1 MKIIKKFYV
10 LFVLILS
17 VFIGVAC
24 SQSKFSKDFN
34 DAFLFQDGLG
44 TYSGVK
50 FFNLLDGFPVMKKG
64 LSSLQ
69 PYEFN
74 LRLNASMQAI
84 HPTDVNGSLR
94 AMQRML
100 LDVRPTVQSSLRT
113 VASIME
119 RLRTGDPASYDTI
132 NGYLE
137 RLRWYPVA
145 ILRGVIPIS
154 ANFILEE
161 YNNKGT
167 ETLRNQVLS
176 FTAELKSS
184 NSYNM
189 ITKLEDMAYK
199 ALFLNAN
206 VRSAS
211 EQLVNGF
218 VSSSIVG
225 DPTLRSGIVS
235 LAYSLGDMMYE
246 KAGFVDF
253 KPADTVIKE
262 LIVNLEKY
270 YTVGGAGYTTGSI
283 YVNTNYPGD
292 LTTVVGELLSQVKFL
307 IRTNSVSGIA
317 PPWDA
322 TKTSGI
328 TKNTTSPSNPSLPMS
343 IVNEL
348 MVNIALF
355 DFSTT
360 VTDVDSSLKK
370 LLKQDFKGNARESGG
385 TTVSAIESLF
395 FTLSVV
401 DSFGFVWKPYSTSIN
416 NNVSEISAA
425 TGGKMNVGDTLY
437 ALRSLINDG
446 TNTLTFNKILEDN
459 ANSRAVF
466 KNNIE
471 LSSNASSLLGD
482 PVFLNTAVLR
492 LLEKESIGATSPI
505 TLKSTASTEDT
516 IYVKTIPWVMNWI
529 KRVIYQGY
537 GPYYNK
543 NKRDSAGNYLTTDG
557 SIYITDATSTSAKYK
572 SSWTT
577 YDYKICIKAS
587 SSIYKWVGMGGKD
600 TSTANC
606 TAPLSPPVA
615 KINTYTINEI
625 TKTESERAVNSD
637 EEAFYKNFQ
646 WLLYEKRF
654 VVIIPTKADLGGSGI
669 EEALFIVAIGNGLK
683 GMMGLKPNC
692 GSNNSLNNCP
702 SYNGYWNSNTSLRL
716 KDYQSK
722 TTDLINFSDTPGDSV
737 LFIEGWD
744 YLTNNTINSTT
755 FFQTIYNLLIPNPS
769 SVKGMI
775 PPVISQNFDVLERL
789 GFLTTAVVKPSDVMT
804 YWEDRNKITPL
815 IAALAKTIDDQVF
828 IDPANNTNN
837 RDPYPILT
845 KLAKLLT
852 RPAIYMETDST
863 SGTLFESVRLASSS
877 GSFGL
882 RSSSGSS
889 SNYYPNANQRS
900 ILSFLVENNRRY
912 QDGLLNLLSKTKILT
927 GLVNMMGALGKSE
940 KATGRGQVLDGLIKI
955 MAEVKI
961 VSGDTLPANGF
972 NLYDYLTNGTDGLLT
987 KLAAY
992 PDTRSSDLSTS
1003 DWDGVSDS
1011 VFFIRDYFSRKSG
1024 FSLVTSLEFLLQLQ
1038 ADVPPTP
1045 KEVTAFIELFGQ
1057 ILKNNDGTQAYR
1069 IRSIL
1074 QTDVPILLE
1083 AIAPFARNMYA
1094 MVGGLG
1100 QPGNFLSYME
1110 NNMGIVPYSIRDL
1123 LWDFE
1128 KFCTSELIQRT
1139 DNDENSLLFSSGIL
1153 IRAFADIHQF
1163 GKKLDPSGFPFAD
1176 NMNIDENGIEANVWN
1191 RLNMILSSKK

>member
-64 LSSLQ
+64 LSALQ

-176 FTAELKSS
+176 FTAELKSA

-270 YTVGGAGYTTGSI
+270 YTVGGALNTGI
-283 YVNTNYPGD
+283 YVNVDYPVD
-292 LTTVVGELLSQVKFL
+292 LTTFVYELYKQVRYL
-307 IRTNSVSGIA
+307 IRTNTVAGIA

-328 TKNTTSPSNPSLPMS
+328 TKNTTSPSNPNLPMS

-360 VTDVDSSLKK
+360 VTDVDNSLKK
-370 LLKQDFKGNARESGG
+370 LVKQDFKGNSRESGG
-385 TTVSAIESLF
+385 TSVSAIESLF
-395 FTLSVV
+395 FVLSIV
-401 DSFGFVWKPYSTSIN
+401 DSFGFDWSTSDTNDITG
-416 NNVSEISAA
+416 A
-425 TGGKMNVGDTLY
+425 TGGKMNVGDTLW
-437 ALRSLINDG
+437 ALQSKISDPASDIEFR
-446 TNTLTFNKILEDN
+446 KILQDN
-459 ANSRAVF
+459 AISRHVF
-466 KNNIE
+466 KNNFE
-471 LSSNASSLLGD
+471 LSTLSTSGD

-505 TLKSTASTEDT
+505 TVKDTKDT

-529 KRVIYQGY
+529 KRVLYQGY

-543 NKRDSAGNYLTTDG
+543 NKRDSAGNFLTPDG
-557 SIYITDATSTSAKYK
+557 TVYITDSTSSSARYK
-572 SSWTT
+572 SSWKTG
-577 YDYKICIKAS
+577 DYKMCITS
-587 SSIYKWVGMGGKD
+587 NNGTKWVGMGGYEQSATGCA
-600 TSTANC
+600 TSGT
-606 TAPLSPPVA
+606 PPTTVPS
-615 KINTYTINEI
+615 TDYSYTISEI
-625 TKTESERAVNSD
+625 NKSDTERAVDSD
-637 EEAFYKNFQ
+637 EDAFYKNFQ

-654 VVIIPTKADLGGSGI
+654 VVIIPTKANLSGVQ
-669 EEALFIVAIGNGLK
+669 ESLFIIAIGNGLK

-692 GSNNSLNNCP
+692 GPSNSLSDCQT
-702 SYNGYWNSNTSLRL
+702 YNGYWNSSFSTRL
-716 KDYQSK
+716 KDVTSK
-722 TTDLINFSDTPGDSV
+722 AVGLQNFSSSPGDSV
-737 LFIEGWD
+737 LMIEGWD
-744 YLTNNTINSTT
+744 YGSTGNQVTLQPT
-755 FFQTIYNLLIPNPS
+755 FIYSILYQLLIPVPS
-769 SVKGMI
+769 NVKGMI

-789 GFLTTAVVKPSDVMT
+789 GFLNTAVVKPSDVT
-804 YWEDRNKITPL
+804 TFWEDRNKVTPL
-815 IAALAKTIDDQVF
+815 VAALAKTIDDQVF
-828 IDPANNTNN
+828 IDPTSSANNK
-837 RDPYPILT
+837 DPYPILT
-845 KLAKLLT
+845 NLAKLLS
-852 RPAIYMETDST
+852 RPAIFKETDITTASVT
-863 SGTLFESVRLASSS
+863 YESVRIAATNN
-877 GSFGL
+877 GTFGL
-882 RSSSGSS
+882 RSASLST
-889 SNYYPNANQRS
+889 SNYYPSANQRS
-900 ILSFLVENNRRY
+900 ILSFLVENSRRY
-912 QDGLLNLLSKTKILT
+912 QDGALNLLSKTKILT
-927 GLVNMMGALGKSE
+927 GLVNLMGAMGKSD
-940 KATGRGQVLDGLIKI
+940 KAIGRGQILSGLIQI
-955 MAEVKI
+955 MAEVK
-961 VSGDTLPANGF
+961 
-972 NLYDYLTNGTDGLLT
+972 LTSEGPSPIQFDIQTYIDENLT

-1110 NNMGIVPYSIRDL
+1110 NNMAIVPYSIRDL

>member
-1 MKIIKKFYV
+1 MKIINKSYVVFILV
-10 LFVLILS
+10 LFL
-17 VFIGVAC
+17 FIGVAC
-24 SQSKFSKDFN
+24 SQSKFSKDLG
-34 DAFLFQDGLG
+34 DSFLFEDGFG

-64 LSSLQ
+64 IASLK

-74 LRLNASMQAI
+74 LKLNASMQAI

-94 AMQRML
+94 ALQHML
-100 LDVRPTVQSSLRT
+100 LDVRPTIQSSLRT
-113 VASIME
+113 VASILE
-119 RLRTGDPASYDTI
+119 RLRTGDPASYETI

-154 ANFILEE
+154 ATFILEE

-167 ETLRNQVLS
+167 DTLKNQVLS
-176 FTAELKSS
+176 FTSELKST

-189 ITKLEDMAYK
+189 ITKVEDMAFK

-225 DPTLRSGIVS
+225 DPVLRNAIVN

-246 KAGFVDF
+246 KAGFVDY
-253 KPADTVIKE
+253 KPADTVVKE
-262 LIVNLEKY
+262 LMVNLEKY
-270 YTVGGAGYTTGSI
+270 YTVGGAGYTGI
-283 YVNTNYPGD
+283 YVNTDYPSD
-292 LTTVVGELLSQVKFL
+292 LTTVVYELYKQVRYL
-307 IRTNSVSGIA
+307 IRTNTASGIA

-328 TKNTTSPSNPSLPMS
+328 TKSTSSPSNSSIPMS

-355 DFSTT
+355 DFSAT

-370 LLKQDFKGNARESGG
+370 LVKQDFQGNARESGG
-385 TTVSAIESLF
+385 ISVSAIESLF
-395 FTLSVV
+395 FVLSIV
-401 DSFGFVWKPYSTSIN
+401 DSFGFDWVTTDSNDITG
-416 NNVSEISAA
+416 A
-425 TGGKMNVGDTLY
+425 TGGKMNVGDTLW
-437 ALRSLINDG
+437 AMQSVISGGNG
-446 TNTLTFNKILEDN
+446 TNFRKILQDN
-459 ANSRAVF
+459 ADSRGVF
-466 KNNIE
+466 KDNIE
-471 LSSNASSLLGD
+471 LSTNASAGGD
-482 PVFLNTAVLR
+482 PVYLNTAVLR
-492 LLEKESIGATSPI
+492 LLEKESIGATSPV
-505 TLKSTASTEDT
+505 TVRNTKDT

-529 KRVIYQGY
+529 KKVLYQGY

-543 NKRDSAGNYLTTDG
+543 NKRDTSGNYLTPDG
-557 SIYITDATSTSAKYK
+557 SIYITDSTSPSAKYK

-577 YDYKICIKAS
+577 YDYKICIKSRNAANTAD
-587 SSIYKWVGMGGKD
+587 KFNWVGLGGRETTT
-600 TSTANC
+600 TSC
-606 TAPLSPPVA
+606 TGPLTPPTT
-615 KINTYTINEI
+615 KTYTYTISEI
-625 TKTESERAVNSD
+625 AKTDAERAVSSD

-654 VVIIPTKADLGGSGI
+654 VVIIPAKSNLQSI
-669 EEALFIVAIGNGLK
+669 EEALFIIAIGNGLK

-692 GSNNSLNNCP
+692 GTSGNVADCLT
-702 SYNGYWNSNTSLRL
+702 YNGYWNKNSTLRI
-716 KDYQSK
+716 KDYNSK
-722 TTDLINFSDTPGDSV
+722 NTDLVNFSDSPGDST
-737 LFIEGWD
+737 LLIEGWD
-744 YLTNNTINSTT
+744 YGSTQVQTTLQPT
-755 FFQTIYNLLIPNPS
+755 FIYSITYNLLIPNPS
-769 SVKGMI
+769 TVKGMI

-789 GFLTTAVVKPSDVMT
+789 GFLNTAVVKPSDVPT
-804 YWEDRNKITPL
+804 YWEDRNKVTPL
-815 IAALAKTIDDQVF
+815 VAALAKTIDDQVF
-828 IDPANNTNN
+828 IDSTSSANNK
-837 RDPYPILT
+837 DPYPILT
-845 KLAKLLT
+845 KLAKLLA
-852 RPAIYMETDST
+852 RPAIFKETDIT
-863 SGTLFESVRLASSS
+863 TGGVTYESVRIASTNN
-877 GSFGL
+877 GVFGL
-882 RSSSGSS
+882 RSASLSS
-889 SNYYPNANQRS
+889 SNYYPNTNQRS
-900 ILSFLVENNRRY
+900 TLSFLVENTRRY
-912 QDGLLNLLSKTKILT
+912 QDGVLNLLSKTKILT
-927 GLVNMMGALGKSE
+927 GLVNLMGTLGRSD
-940 KATGRGQVLDGLIKI
+940 KATGRGQILSGLIQI
-955 MAEVKI
+955 MAEVKLT
-961 VSGDTLPANGF
+961 SENPSATQF
-972 NLYDYLTNGTDGLLT
+972 NIQTYIDENIT

-992 PDTRSSDLSTS
+992 PDTRSSDLSS
-1003 DWDGVSDS
+1003 NDWYGVSDA
-1011 VFFIRDYFSRKSG
+1011 VFFIRDYLGRNSG
-1024 FSLVTSLEFLLQLQ
+1024 FSLVTSLSFLLQLL

-1057 ILKNNDGTQAYR
+1057 ILKNSDGTQAYR

-1083 AIAPFARNMYA
+1083 AMAPYARNMYA
-1094 MVGGLG
+1094 MAGGLG

-1128 KFCTSELIQRT
+1128 KFCTSELIQRK

-1163 GKKLDPSGFPFAD
+1163 GKKLDPYGFPFAD
-1176 NMNIDENGIEANVWN
+1176 NMNIDDNGTEANVWN